1 MHNMSPSTFSNA
13 QLAEVSKT
21 YASVVA
27 AQQQQPTLPLA
38 KVEEP
43 QVKLVRH
50 LLVPST
56 ASQIVS
62 LTPTWDDGHLVA
74 VLTPSVTTAP
84 TRDDETEAEAK
95 MRSIWSQD
103 STATSAIVIYR
114 IESSGLNQKPV
125 FKLALSS
132 ADCPRCVV
140 MLPPLEQDEEDDD
153 DEAVDRRQE
162 TSNSS
167 TTIKGPIRMAVV
179 TNSGQLRLLVLD
191 VGCEWRV
198 HWVDLE
204 STSTHRFTDAT
215 YCASVERICA
225 STDKGDLVFFK
236 TNVQGAN
243 RGLSAAITG
252 SHLKSNRASATPV
265 RLLIH
270 EPLTSDTLQSLH
282 QLTLAEKLPT
292 SPSITAASC
301 WMELAVTQRQRRQ
314 PQQPWLLLQPS
325 SGGSSSAFG
334 GGSSGGT
341 GVTDQDAL
349 QLQSAGRLFQLQ
361 QDKFSWDEHFFEIAL
376 PPAGGA
382 GSNGGATP
390 LAHVHLRFALSS
402 SSLPPDIHISLLEQR
417 SRSLQW
423 GRSSLNATTTSS
435 SSAAAATVVREE
447 VDNHINFNMGQPTLS
462 SSSST
467 PAVNPVLTAEYLE
480 AHDAVLLCGPL
491 RLGQFVDSTGQVAQM
506 TLGSY
511 QLLQSTARNFL
522 LHIKYMPSSSSS
534 SIANSSSL
542 VSIPR
547 PLTNPCSSGSGG
559 GPLRRS
565 AHVKGCDWIQEVA
578 ISVQRCR
585 PTSISH
591 ERAHR
596 CALLASSTFTGQLLD
611 FGFVSKVRRE
621 HQMVLTILNWKTAA
635 HYAAPPSKCFVIS
648 CLFLITKFL
657 PIFTIF

>member
-1 MHNMSPSTFSNA
+1 MSPSTFSSS
-13 QLAEVSKT
+13 QLADASKT

-27 AQQQQPTLPLA
+27 AHQQQQQLQQQPTLPPA

-43 QVKLVRH
+43 QVKLIGRI
-50 LLVPST
+50 LVPSS
-56 ASQIVS
+56 ANQIIS
-62 LTPTWDDGHLVA
+62 LTPTWDAGHLVV
-74 VLTPSVTTAP
+74 VLASTVENSAILVYRIDSSTGL
-84 TRDDETEAEAK
+84 
-95 MRSIWSQD
+95 SQD
-103 STATSAIVIYR
+103 PVYQLTLAT
-114 IESSGLNQKPV
+114 
-125 FKLALSS
+125 
-132 ADCPRCVV
+132 ADCPQCVV
-140 MLPPLEQDEEDDD
+140 MLPPLEQDDGEES
-153 DEAVDRRQE
+153 DESEKEQE
-162 TSNSS
+162 P
-167 TTIKGPIRMAVV
+167 IKGPIRMAAV
-179 TNSGQLRLLVLD
+179 TNSGRLRLLVLD
-191 VGCEWRV
+191 LGMVR
-198 HWVDLE
+198 WVDLD
-204 STSTHRFTDAT
+204 SMSTHRFTDAT

-236 TNVQGAN
+236 TNQVNVQGVN
-243 RGLSAAITG
+243 RGLTTSHSKTGRTSASPI
-252 SHLKSNRASATPV
+252 

-325 SGGSSSAFG
+325 GSTVSGGGAG
-334 GGSSGGT
+334 GGGINLSC
-341 GVTDQDAL
+341 TDPDG
-349 QLQSAGRLFQLQ
+349 QLQSAGRLFKLQ

-376 PPAGGA
+376 PPASTGGI
-382 GSNGGATP
+382 STP
-390 LAHVHLRFALSS
+390 LAHVHLRFVLSS

-423 GRSSLNATTTSS
+423 GRSSLNATTTTST
-435 SSAAAATVVREE
+435 AAVREE
-447 VDNHINFNMGQPTLS
+447 VDSHINFNMGQPS
-462 SSSST
+462 SASTTT
-467 PAVNPVLTAEYLE
+467 PAVNPVLTADYLE

-534 SIANSSSL
+534 TTTNSSSL

-547 PLTNPCSSGSGG
+547 PLTNPCSGQG

-611 FGFVSKVRRE
+611 FGFASKARRE

-635 HYAAPPSKCFVIS
+635 HFAAPPSN
-648 CLFLITKFL
+648 
-657 PIFTIF
+657 